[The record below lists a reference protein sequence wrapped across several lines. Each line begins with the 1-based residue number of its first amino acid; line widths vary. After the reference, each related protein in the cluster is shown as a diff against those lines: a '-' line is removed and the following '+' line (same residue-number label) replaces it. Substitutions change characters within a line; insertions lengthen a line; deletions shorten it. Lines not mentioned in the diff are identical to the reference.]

1 MLSFEDV
8 SSSNSLSLL
17 LGDCLALS
25 FEDVSSSNSLSLLLD
40 DCLALRLAIA
50 SAERLRIR
58 LLRFLLFGLGRNA
71 SRMAAMAVRLEKM
84 LSVIIS
90 TSAAAKNP
98 SGGFFGR
105 LISMILMAAKKVE
118 A

>member
-1 MLSFEDV
+1 MGDCLALSIEDV
-8 SSSNSLSLL
+8 SYSNSLSLL
-17 LGDCLALS
+17 FG
-25 FEDVSSSNSLSLLLD
+25 

-50 SAERLRIR
+50 SADRLRFC

-84 LSVIIS
+84 LTVIIS
-90 TSAAAKNP
+90 TSAAAKYP

-105 LISMILMAAKKVE
+105 LISIILMAAKKVE

>member
-1 MLSFEDV
+1 M
-8 SSSNSLSLL
+8 
-17 LGDCLALS
+17 
-25 FEDVSSSNSLSLLLD
+25 D
-40 DCLALRLAIA
+40 DRLALRLAIA
-50 SAERLRIR
+50 SADRLCFR

-84 LSVIIS
+84 LNVISS
-90 TSAAAKNP
+90 TSAAAKYP

-105 LISMILMAAKKVE
+105 LMSNILMAAKKVE